1 MAPFG
6 CAAGMATVVVNVTRW
21 RLQSTQFTSW
31 NVQIVQVKQLKG
43 GSQCPQ
49 QSSFFTFSMGGFIDC
64 QSAVKSA
71 AGAEHMDGG
80 PIRGG
85 WPSPWQH
92 VASALPH
99 FPKMKPKHAISK
111 KNHRQKS
118 SAGKFL
124 RASSEHPWSILRAS
138 SEHPWSILGAS
149 LKVKR
154 NWDESLTR
162 SAIDSGKYANDI
174 CPIDRRIDANSP
186 VDYQL
191 SIIIHH
197 FPIHRF
203 RRSQSSVNP
212 IMKINTPQFS
222 RIPLRCIPQHPA
234 ASRSIRA
241 TNQHK
246 FLKIQTSNKMQRARN
261 YFI

>member
-1 MAPFG
+1 
-6 CAAGMATVVVNVTRW
+6 MATRRFSVATFPQNETQTR
-21 RLQSTQFTSW
+21 
-31 NVQIVQVKQLKG
+31 
-43 GSQCPQ
+43 
-49 QSSFFTFSMGGFIDC
+49 
-64 QSAVKSA
+64 
-71 AGAEHMDGG
+71 
-80 PIRGG
+80 
-85 WPSPWQH
+85 
-92 VASALPH
+92 H
-99 FPKMKPKHAISK
+99 FK
-111 KNHRQKS
+111 KKS
-118 SAGKFL
+118 SAKII
-124 RASSEHPWSILRAS
+124 SWQIPQSILRAS

-234 ASRSIRA
+234 ASRSIPQHPGNKSTQIPQNSNIKSNA
-241 TNQHK
+241 TRPKLFH
-246 FLKIQTSNKMQRARN
+246 LT
-261 YFI
+261 

>member
-1 MAPFG
+1 
-6 CAAGMATVVVNVTRW
+6 MATRRFSVATFPQNETQTR
-21 RLQSTQFTSW
+21 
-31 NVQIVQVKQLKG
+31 
-43 GSQCPQ
+43 
-49 QSSFFTFSMGGFIDC
+49 
-64 QSAVKSA
+64 
-71 AGAEHMDGG
+71 
-80 PIRGG
+80 
-85 WPSPWQH
+85 
-92 VASALPH
+92 H
-99 FPKMKPKHAISK
+99 FK
-111 KNHRQKS
+111 KKS
-118 SAGKFL
+118 SAKIISWQIPQSIL
-124 RASSEHPWSILRAS
+124 RASSEHPQSILRAS
-138 SEHPWSILGAS
+138 LEHPWSILGAS

-234 ASRSIRA
+234 ASRSIPQHPGNKSTQIPQNSNIKSNA
-241 TNQHK
+241 TRPKLFH
-246 FLKIQTSNKMQRARN
+246 LT
-261 YFI
+261 

>member
-1 MAPFG
+1 
-6 CAAGMATVVVNVTRW
+6 MATRRFSVATFPQNETQTR
-21 RLQSTQFTSW
+21 
-31 NVQIVQVKQLKG
+31 
-43 GSQCPQ
+43 
-49 QSSFFTFSMGGFIDC
+49 
-64 QSAVKSA
+64 
-71 AGAEHMDGG
+71 
-80 PIRGG
+80 
-85 WPSPWQH
+85 
-92 VASALPH
+92 H
-99 FPKMKPKHAISK
+99 FK
-111 KNHRQKS
+111 KKS
-118 SAGKFL
+118 SAKII
-124 RASSEHPWSILRAS
+124 SWQIPQSILRAS

-234 ASRSIRA
+234 ASRSIP
-241 TNQHK
+241 QHPGYK
-246 FLKIQTSNKMQRARN
+246 STQIPQNSNIK
-261 YFI
+261 

>member
-1 MAPFG
+1 
-6 CAAGMATVVVNVTRW
+6 MATRRFSVATFPQNETQTR
-21 RLQSTQFTSW
+21 
-31 NVQIVQVKQLKG
+31 
-43 GSQCPQ
+43 
-49 QSSFFTFSMGGFIDC
+49 
-64 QSAVKSA
+64 
-71 AGAEHMDGG
+71 
-80 PIRGG
+80 
-85 WPSPWQH
+85 
-92 VASALPH
+92 H
-99 FPKMKPKHAISK
+99 FK
-111 KNHRQKS
+111 KKS
-118 SAGKFL
+118 SAKII
-124 RASSEHPWSILRAS
+124 SWQIPQSILRAS

-246 FLKIQTSNKMQRARN
+246 FLKIQTSNQMQRARN